1 LLFRVIVRLLVI
13 CCDLVTTQV
22 FLYFLPTLFTFNK
35 SLKHKLS
42 EVEVL
47 GFVLVYLRDALN
59 NFIQIFRE
67 LYRIVTL
74 NWKLFKARHCQ

>member
-1 LLFRVIVRLLVI
+1 MRLLVI

-47 GFVLVYLRDALN
+47 GFVLVYLSDALN

>member
-1 LLFRVIVRLLVI
+1 MRLLVI

-67 LYRIVTL
+67 L
-74 NWKLFKARHCQ
+74 

>member
-1 LLFRVIVRLLVI
+1 VGLLVI
-13 CCDLVTTQV
+13 CCDLDTTQV

>member
-1 LLFRVIVRLLVI
+1 MGLLVI
-13 CCDLVTTQV
+13 CCDLDTTQV

-42 EVEVL
+42 EIEVL
-47 GFVLVYLRDALN
+47 GFVLVYLRDALD
-59 NFIQIFRE
+59 NFIQIFSK

-74 NWKLFKARHCQ
+74 NRKLFKARHCQ

>member
-1 LLFRVIVRLLVI
+1 MRLLVI